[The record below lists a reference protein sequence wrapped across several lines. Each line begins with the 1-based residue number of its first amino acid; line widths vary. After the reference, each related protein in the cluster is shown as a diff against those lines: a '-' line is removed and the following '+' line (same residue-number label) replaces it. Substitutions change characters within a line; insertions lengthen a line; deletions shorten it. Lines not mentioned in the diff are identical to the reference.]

1 MLLEDLDLGIMLRGL
16 PLHEISANKYYPT
29 VENKRP
35 NDDHEV
41 LASNPFPAQ
50 VLGCLWHIN
59 GNGTPALD
67 FYRLSKPWINVCIT
81 IL

>member
-16 PLHEISANKYYPT
+16 PLREISANKYYPT

-41 LASNPFPAQ
+41 LASNPFPAPG
-50 VLGCLWHIN
+50 LGMSMAYKWERDTCFRFLR
-59 GNGTPALD
+59 A
-67 FYRLSKPWINVCIT
+67 
-81 IL
+81 